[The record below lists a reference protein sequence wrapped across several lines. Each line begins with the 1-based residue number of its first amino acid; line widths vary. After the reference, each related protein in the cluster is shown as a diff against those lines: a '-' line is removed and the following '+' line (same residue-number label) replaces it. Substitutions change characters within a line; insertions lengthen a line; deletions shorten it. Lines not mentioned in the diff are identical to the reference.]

1 MRRLATEGL
10 TDPSKCKVEADRGY
24 EDVEMGRCL
33 KARASTEGYPKVPED
48 FTIMEKAPTRAFSWL
63 KSLRKRPYSRGL
75 LDDCEIFG
83 NLRITI
89 VLSSNI

>member
-48 FTIMEKAPTRAFSWL
+48 SRRRSLLLRQYAKRAL
-63 KSLRKRPYSRGL
+63 TPR
-75 LDDCEIFG
+75 
-83 NLRITI
+83 
-89 VLSSNI
+89 